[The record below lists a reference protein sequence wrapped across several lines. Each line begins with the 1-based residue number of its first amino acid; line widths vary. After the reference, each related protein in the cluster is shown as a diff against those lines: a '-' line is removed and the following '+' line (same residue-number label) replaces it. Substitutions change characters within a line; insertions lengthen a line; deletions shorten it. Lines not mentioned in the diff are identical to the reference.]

1 MGFRWRLFFFDFST
15 PCSNVSNEYIFPYVF
30 LPTFPWLNIDHQ
42 NLVFSI
48 TLRFMYVVLFIIMP
62 SECFF
67 FLLFD
72 FERFRPE
79 EYCKGSKRFYR
90 TCNIQVSINHI
101 FALCVRILMWFWC
114 DFSSFRFCFR
124 FCFYFRIVQKVPG
137 ISALNSAKLTTTEHF
152 KMDVDTV
159 GSRIYQVR

>member
-1 MGFRWRLFFFDFST
+1 MKTFLLWFLHTMLKCLEWIYLSLCFLTDFSMIKYRL
-15 PCSNVSNEYIFPYVF
+15 SKLGVFHNIEVYVRGVIYYYAI
-30 LPTFPWLNIDHQ
+30 W
-42 NLVFSI
+42 
-48 TLRFMYVVLFIIMP
+48 M
-62 SECFF
+62 FF

-152 KMDVDTV
+152 KMGVDTV